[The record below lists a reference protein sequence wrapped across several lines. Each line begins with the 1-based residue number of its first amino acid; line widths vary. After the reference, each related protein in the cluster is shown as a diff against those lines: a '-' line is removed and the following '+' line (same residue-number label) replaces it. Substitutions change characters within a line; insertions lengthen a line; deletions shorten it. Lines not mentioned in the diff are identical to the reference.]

1 MACALN
7 KEQIS
12 DVFKLIYFKV
22 KNDTNAVKVE
32 DLIKFFYDTALKATE
47 DTSKA
52 LLYAQA
58 VPDIFTLVT
67 NQKAI
72 KSKLVKNNFDF
83 NSIYKLSVDFEDL
96 KNVKSFFAPKK
107 VSIKEQKQK
116 IIQKHRL
123 FYVTYKKL
131 KCFLEFIFR
140 VTPTN

>member
-22 KNDTNAVKVE
+22 KNETDAVKVE

-83 NSIYKLSVDFEDL
+83 NSIYKLSVDFEEL
-96 KNVKSFFAPKK
+96 KNV
-107 VSIKEQKQK
+107 
-116 IIQKHRL
+116 
-123 FYVTYKKL
+123 
-131 KCFLEFIFR
+131 
-140 VTPTN
+140 